1 MGVRVR
7 RTTLRCAAQ
16 ETPGEGREW
25 LWQSVAASEPAADDC
40 VTPQRQP
47 TNAESIRVGLAALAC
62 VAVHATKHRA
72 ATQRSRR
79 QGTRVPSPHRTP
91 GSPDENYD
99 PSFH

>member
-1 MGVRVR
+1 M
-7 RTTLRCAAQ
+7 
-16 ETPGEGREW
+16 
-25 LWQSVAASEPAADDC
+25 WQLVAADAADAAEPAADDC

-47 TNAESIRVGLAALAC
+47 TNAENIRVGLAALAC

-72 ATQRSRR
+72 APQRSRR